1 MDLLLSLQ
9 RMKRWMQAILAALV
23 VLSLSYNASIFRT
36 GTARAA
42 VRRQTVVD
50 MRALLRERLRVRKL
64 KKIGKG
70 QKNQL

>member
-1 MDLLLSLQ
+1 M
-9 RMKRWMQAILAALV
+9 ALV

-42 VRRQTVVD
+42 ARRQTVVD